1 MPPESSALKADRLA
15 GYTAV
20 ILIGLGIVQVVFGE
34 FFSES
39 VALVA
44 NGIDCIGDGF
54 VSATVWAGLL
64 YFQRPADDRFHFGY
78 YKLENLASIVAAIVM
93 FILAGY
99 IFYRSYQQL
108 VDPHPVTLPAIGI
121 ALALVAAIVAL
132 ALGLYKKR
140 AGRDSRLGSIK
151 LEAFNTIKDGTASAL
166 TVVALLFSSAGFP
179 VADAIVGFVI
189 AGAIVSI
196 GYISIKE
203 SSAMLVD
210 ACDSQCLLQS
220 QVIKRITRGI
230 DGIVD
235 AEFIRLRRSGPV
247 LQGELEVVV
256 PRDMSIAEV
265 YDVRQRILDRATEE
279 VPELERLAITA
290 IPADADAEEQSGAG

>member
-1 MPPESSALKADRLA
+1 MQSGNDISRPDALA

-20 ILIGLGIVQVVFGE
+20 ILIGLGIVQIVFGE

-78 YKLENLASIVAAIVM
+78 YKLENLASIAAAIVM

-99 IFYRSYQQL
+99 IFYRSYQRL
-108 VDPHPVTLPAIGI
+108 VDPHPVTLPAVGI
-121 ALALVAAIVAL
+121 ALASIAAVVAL
-132 ALGLYKKR
+132 ALGIYKKR
-140 AGRDSRLGSIK
+140 AGRDTRLGSVK
-151 LEAFNTIKDGTASAL
+151 LEAFNTIKDGSASAL
-166 TVVALLFSSAGFP
+166 TVVALLLSSAGFP
-179 VADAIVGFVI
+179 VADAVVGFAI
-189 AGAIVSI
+189 AVAIVSI
-196 GYISIKE
+196 GFISIKE

-220 QVIKRITRGI
+220 QVIRRITRGI
-230 DGIVD
+230 DGILE
-235 AEFIRLRRSGPV
+235 AKFIRLRRSGPV
-247 LQGELEVVV
+247 LQGELEIVV
-256 PRDMSIAEV
+256 PRHLSIAEV
-265 YDVRQRILDRATEE
+265 YDIRQRILDHATEE

-290 IPADADAEEQSGAG
+290 IPAESGEEEQADDS

>member
-1 MPPESSALKADRLA
+1 MQPGNDISRPDALA

-20 ILIGLGIVQVVFGE
+20 ILIGLGIVQIVFGE

-78 YKLENLASIVAAIVM
+78 YKLENLASIAAAIVM

-99 IFYRSYQQL
+99 IFYRSYQRL
-108 VDPHPVTLPAIGI
+108 VDPHPVTLPAVGI
-121 ALALVAAIVAL
+121 ALASIAAVVAL
-132 ALGLYKKR
+132 ALGIYKKR
-140 AGRDSRLGSIK
+140 AGRDTRLRSVK
-151 LEAFNTIKDGTASAL
+151 LEAFNTIKDGSASAL
-166 TVVALLFSSAGFP
+166 TVVALLLSSAGFP
-179 VADAIVGFVI
+179 VADAVVGFAI
-189 AGAIVSI
+189 AVAIVSI
-196 GYISIKE
+196 GFISIKE

-220 QVIKRITRGI
+220 QVIRRITRGI
-230 DGIVD
+230 DGILE
-235 AEFIRLRRSGPV
+235 AKFIRLRRSGPV
-247 LQGELEVVV
+247 LQGELEIVV
-256 PRDMSIAEV
+256 PRHLSIAEV
-265 YDVRQRILDRATEE
+265 YDIRQRILDHATEE

-290 IPADADAEEQSGAG
+290 IPAESDGDEQPGNS

>member
-1 MPPESSALKADRLA
+1 MQSGNDISRPDALA

-20 ILIGLGIVQVVFGE
+20 ILIGLGIVQIVFGE

-78 YKLENLASIVAAIVM
+78 YKLENLASIAAAIVM

-99 IFYRSYQQL
+99 IFYRSYQRL
-108 VDPHPVTLPAIGI
+108 VDPHPVTLPAVGI
-121 ALALVAAIVAL
+121 ALASIAAVVAL
-132 ALGLYKKR
+132 ALGIYKKR
-140 AGRDSRLGSIK
+140 AGRDTRLGSVK
-151 LEAFNTIKDGTASAL
+151 LEAFNTIKDGSASAL
-166 TVVALLFSSAGFP
+166 TVVALLLSSAGFP
-179 VADAIVGFVI
+179 VADAVVGFAI
-189 AGAIVSI
+189 AVAIVSI
-196 GYISIKE
+196 GFISIKE

-220 QVIKRITRGI
+220 QVIRRITRGI
-230 DGIVD
+230 DGILE
-235 AEFIRLRRSGPV
+235 AKFIRLRRSGPV
-247 LQGELEVVV
+247 LQGELEIVV
-256 PRDMSIAEV
+256 PRHLSIAEV
-265 YDVRQRILDRATEE
+265 YDIRQRILDHATEE

-290 IPADADAEEQSGAG
+290 IPAEPGEEEQADDS